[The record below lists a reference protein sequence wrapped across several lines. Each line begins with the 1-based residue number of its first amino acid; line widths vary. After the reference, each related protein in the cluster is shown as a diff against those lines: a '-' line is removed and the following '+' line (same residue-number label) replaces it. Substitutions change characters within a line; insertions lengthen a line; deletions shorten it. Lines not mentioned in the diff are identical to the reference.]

1 MRVLLLDNYDSFTF
15 NLFHYLE
22 ANEVELEVYR
32 NDEISVETALSFD
45 AIVLSPGPG
54 LPKDAGIMPSLLQQV
69 SEDTPILGV
78 CLGLQ
83 AIVESFGGT
92 LKNLNEVLHGQS
104 TFAHLVGEDDT
115 LFKNISSPFQVG
127 HYHSWAA
134 DVIGSELEVTAIN
147 DDGIVM
153 AIKHK
158 NRPISAVQFHP
169 ESVLTPSGMQMI
181 TNWCESIKQTI
192 FSKTYEKN
200 Y

>member
-22 ANEVELEVYR
+22 ANGVEVEVYR
-32 NDEISVETALSFD
+32 NDEISVESALSFD

-104 TFAHLVGEDDT
+104 TFAHLIGEDDT
-115 LFKNISSPFQVG
+115 LFKSISSPFQVG

-134 DVIGSELEVTAIN
+134 DAIGNQLEVTAVN

>member
-1 MRVLLLDNYDSFTF
+1 MRVLLLDNYDSFTY

-22 ANEVELEVYR
+22 ANGVEVEVHR
-32 NDEISVETALSFD
+32 NDQISMDAALSFD

-54 LPKDAGIMPSLLQQV
+54 LPKDAGIMPELLQRL
-69 SEDTPILGV
+69 SEDTPVLGV

-83 AIVESFGGT
+83 AIVETYGGT
-92 LKNLNEVLHGQS
+92 LKNLDKVLHGQS
-104 TFAHLVGEDDT
+104 TIAHIVNNDET

-134 DVIGSELEVTAIN
+134 DILSDDLEITSMN
-147 DDGIVM
+147 DDGIIM
-153 AIKHK
+153 SIRHK
-158 NRPISAVQFHP
+158 SLPISAVQFHP
-169 ESVLTPSGMQMI
+169 ESVLTPSGMKMI
-181 TNWCESIKQTI
+181 TNWCQSIKQTI

>member
-1 MRVLLLDNYDSFTF
+1 
-15 NLFHYLE
+15 LE
-22 ANEVELEVYR
+22 ANGVEVEVYR
-32 NDEISVETALSFD
+32 NDEISVQAALSFD
-45 AIVLSPGPG
+45 AIILSPGPG
-54 LPKDAGIMPSLLQQV
+54 LPKDAGIMPQLLQQI
-69 SEDTPILGV
+69 SGDTPVLGV

-92 LKNLNEVLHGQS
+92 LKNLNDVLHGQATS
-104 TFAHLVGEDDT
+104 AHLVGDDDT

-134 DVIGSELEVTAIN
+134 DLIGDDLEVTAIN
-147 DDGIVM
+147 DDGVVM

-158 NRPISAVQFHP
+158 SRPISAVQFHP
-169 ESVLTPSGMQMI
+169 ESVLTPCGMQMI

>member
-1 MRVLLLDNYDSFTF
+1 VRVLLLDNYDSFTF

-22 ANEVELEVYR
+22 ANGVEVEVYR
-32 NDEISVETALSFD
+32 NDEISVQAALSFD
-45 AIVLSPGPG
+45 AIILSPGPG
-54 LPKDAGIMPSLLQQV
+54 LPKDAGIMPQLLQQI
-69 SEDTPILGV
+69 SGDTPVLGV

-92 LKNLNEVLHGQS
+92 LKNLNDVLHGQATS
-104 TFAHLVGEDDT
+104 AHLVGDDDT

-134 DVIGSELEVTAIN
+134 DLIGDDLEVTAIN
-147 DDGIVM
+147 DDGVVM

-158 NRPISAVQFHP
+158 SRPISAVQFHP
-169 ESVLTPSGMQMI
+169 ESVLTPCGMQMI